1 MINYYII
8 NTGCDDET
16 YGLVRLPDH
25 LSTSKIVHLE
35 TNLSIIREI
44 IQNLNKNSTYSCKP
58 TISIYQIP
66 DSMIRPATN
75 EDIAVDDSLVWG
87 NTKED
92 ILYTNQGIFVL
103 TESIGDYHF
112 QKDAEGNRF
121 AEYVLKEG
129 VIQIV

>member
-1 MINYYII
+1 MINYYIV

-16 YGLVRLPDH
+16 YGLVRLPDS

-44 IQNLNKNSTYSCKP
+44 IQNLNKNSTCGCKP
-58 TISIYQIP
+58 TISLYKIP

-75 EDIAVDDSLVWG
+75 EDI
-87 NTKED
+87 KED

-103 TESIGDYHF
+103 TESIGDWHF

-121 AEYVLKEG
+121 GRYDLKEG
-129 VIQIV
+129 VMQII